1 MLQTYRNEE
10 IVLLLLW
17 LMYVAEM
24 VQGLFFVASERNQ
37 TSQDKKLILENN
49 QK

>member
-17 LMYVAEM
+17 LMYVAAM

-37 TSQDKKLILENN
+37 TSQDKKLTLENN